1 MAQEPV
7 RRGSTTFVP
16 TNIPTITRGYLSS
29 LILIGAK
36 LTIYS
41 DSDGDGSPAHYSD
54 LFDVTGDPGNG
65 SAPTVAQM
73 SSDIQN
79 VFSLLNNNYLKV
91 LAGSATAT
99 AFGFSSSVAVCILH
113 LAPLLG
119 ISSINTWI
127 PLCNDSWASCF
138 AVDPQDAYYKAKSSF
153 TDLET
158 VPLKT
163 ADIVVPVVITDESM
177 TDHYFSF
184 AFRLSS
190 FGKRLRK
197 IIQGLGYSIDLTSK
211 EKVDFL
217 AFIAYYKAYFEGFA
231 PKLYASYETTHAYNL
246 QWYADQAVGNYDFD
260 VLFTGTPPTDF
271 WQFIID
277 LGQCFYTDDQD
288 FVSAHIRNTAVS
300 PTPEGLRLS
309 VDTDVSSTNYYRP
322 QFDTTS
328 VSPSEPSDLTSVNG
342 HVLIN
347 NVYHG
352 QLDSELL
359 KKLYLLD

>member
-1 MAQEPV
+1 MKTNTLAKIGVKNTYRPRVLCPASNDLNTTADFGDFQPVKFKRMLPNSSMTVKMKDLVRAAPLVAPSFARLQQKVYSYFVPYSDVSQNYTHMMAQEPV

-190 FGKRLRK
+190 F
-197 IIQGLGYSIDLTSK
+197 
-211 EKVDFL
+211 
-217 AFIAYYKAYFEGFA
+217 
-231 PKLYASYETTHAYNL
+231 
-246 QWYADQAVGNYDFD
+246 W
-260 VLFTGTPPTDF
+260 
-271 WQFIID
+271 
-277 LGQCFYTDDQD
+277 
-288 FVSAHIRNTAVS
+288 
-300 PTPEGLRLS
+300 
-309 VDTDVSSTNYYRP
+309 
-322 QFDTTS
+322 
-328 VSPSEPSDLTSVNG
+328 
-342 HVLIN
+342 
-347 NVYHG
+347 
-352 QLDSELL
+352 
-359 KKLYLLD
+359 